1 MVNKIVISTNI
12 HQAVSEAVGAIE
24 YDRLFLLTDETT
36 DRLCRPLIGEIPCM
50 KHAQSIV
57 IGATDTHNN
66 LDTLAYVWT
75 ALSTGGGSRHSLMVN
90 LGGGMVT
97 DLGGFAD
104 STFKRGISYI
114 NIPTTLLS
122 MVDASVG
129 GKTGINFNGL
139 KNEIGVFRTPE
150 TVIID
155 TAKACLDD
163 FLCDYAVRMDDASKK
178 NKLKMFGYVG
188 DAFKAFVA
196 YLRSINVDLII
207 LAHAAEDKDG
217 DDRIFYPSVTGQSKD
232 LVQRIADQI
241 GFLSYGAD
249 NSRVL
254 HFQKNHRIV
263 AKDTARLGDIIIPDA
278 SDPAYASAMANI
290 IAATKKRIQERTN
303 AQNEALGAIKNAE
316 EAIAKVVDAS
326 SADNALD
333 AINACPKADVPAL
346 KKKLAPVLK
355 KLNLKFD
362 KMAGTFVSAE

>member
-1 MVNKIVISTNI
+1 MPIVKASDQFPARPVVMLVYGVPGVGKTSLSNTAENPVLVDCDRGADR
-12 HQAVSEAVGAIE
+12 AVL
-24 YDRLFLLTDETT
+24 R
-36 DRLCRPLIGEIPCM
+36 
-50 KHAQSIV
+50 K
-57 IGATDTHNN
+57 
-66 LDTLAYVWT
+66 DTLVC
-75 ALSTGGGSRHSLMVN
+75 SRWE
-90 LGGGMVT
+90 
-97 DLGGFAD
+97 DIIAEKE
-104 STFKRGISYI
+104 TFKEY
-114 NIPTTLLS
+114 
-122 MVDASVG
+122 
-129 GKTGINFNGL
+129 K
-139 KNEIGVFRTPE
+139 

-163 FLCDYAVRMDDASKK
+163 FLCDYAIRMDDASKK

-278 SDPAYASAMANI
+278 SDPAYATAMANI
-290 IAATKKRIQERTN
+290 IAATKTRIQERTN
-303 AQNEALGAIKNAE
+303 AQNEALGAIKVAENAIG
-316 EAIAKVVDAS
+316 AVKDAAT
-326 SADNALD
+326 ADKALA
-333 AINACPKADVPAL
+333 AINACPKADVTAL
-346 KKKLAPVLK
+346 KKKLSAVVK
-355 KLNLKFD
+355 KVGLVFD
-362 KMAGTFVSAE
+362 KEAGKFTIATE

>member
-1 MVNKIVISTNI
+1 MPIV
-12 HQAVSEAVGAIE
+12 
-24 YDRLFLLTDETT
+24 
-36 DRLCRPLIGEIPCM
+36 
-50 KHAQSIV
+50 K
-57 IGATDTHNN
+57 ATDNFPARPVVMLVYGVPGVGKTSLSNTAEN
-66 LDTLAYVWT
+66 PVLVDCDRGADRAIIRKDTLVCSKWEDIVAEKE
-75 ALSTGGGSRHSLMVN
+75 
-90 LGGGMVT
+90 
-97 DLGGFAD
+97 
-104 STFKRGISYI
+104 TFKQY
-114 NIPTTLLS
+114 
-122 MVDASVG
+122 
-129 GKTGINFNGL
+129 K
-139 KNEIGVFRTPE
+139 

-163 FLCDYAVRMDDASKK
+163 FLCDYAMRVDDASKK

-278 SDPAYASAMANI
+278 TDPAYATAMAKI
-290 IAATKKRIQERTN
+290 ITATKTRIQERTN
-303 AQNEALGAIKNAE
+303 AQNEALCAIKDAE
-316 EAIAKVVDAS
+316 EAIAKVVDAAT
-326 SADNALD
+326 ADAALA
-333 AINACPKADVPAL
+333 AINACPSADITAL
-346 KKKLAPVLK
+346 KKKLQPTLK
-355 KLNLKFD
+355 KLNLKFN
-362 KMAGTFVSAE
+362 KESGKFEVSE

>member
-1 MVNKIVISTNI
+1 MPIV
-12 HQAVSEAVGAIE
+12 
-24 YDRLFLLTDETT
+24 
-36 DRLCRPLIGEIPCM
+36 
-50 KHAQSIV
+50 K
-57 IGATDTHNN
+57 ATDQFPARPVVMLVYGVPGVGKTSLSNTAEN
-66 LDTLAYVWT
+66 PVLVDCDRGADRAIIRKDTLVCSKWEDIVAEKE
-75 ALSTGGGSRHSLMVN
+75 
-90 LGGGMVT
+90 
-97 DLGGFAD
+97 
-104 STFKRGISYI
+104 TFKQY
-114 NIPTTLLS
+114 
-122 MVDASVG
+122 
-129 GKTGINFNGL
+129 K
-139 KNEIGVFRTPE
+139 

-163 FLCDYAVRMDDASKK
+163 FLCDYAIRVDDASKK

-278 SDPAYASAMANI
+278 ADPAYATAMARI
-290 IAATKKRIQERTN
+290 ITATKTRIQERTN
-303 AQNEALGAIKNAE
+303 AQNEALNGIKIAE
-316 EAIAKVVDAS
+316 EAIAKVVDAA
-326 SADNALD
+326 SADVALE
-333 AINACPKADVPAL
+333 AINACPAADVPAL

-355 KLNLKFD
+355 RLNLKFD
-362 KMAGTFVSAE
+362 KGTGKFVSAE